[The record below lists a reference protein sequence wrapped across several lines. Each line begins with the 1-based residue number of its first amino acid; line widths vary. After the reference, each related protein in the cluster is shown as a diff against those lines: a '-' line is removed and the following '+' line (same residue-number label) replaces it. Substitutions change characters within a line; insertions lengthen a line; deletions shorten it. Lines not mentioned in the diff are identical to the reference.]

1 MNSPLY
7 EILTIVGIFGAYK
20 FGKYEGINSEKNKN
34 IKEEADNV
42 EEQTEN
48 NEEKL
53 FNLVSAAAKNVTV
66 DKPSF
71 RLELGNTTQNKDTL
85 IKKIEDPNTVK
96 VTLFATKREVLGNTF
111 EINLP
116 LVVALVETNT
126 NYLLFDGLFLTAARN
141 PRYYEVKRVLDEAI
155 QSTKVNYCSK
165 PVEYTRDLN
174 EDLVVKY
181 LMNESNN
188 SSYLLTADSRRSYFA
203 ILSNITEEQFKE
215 I

>member
-1 MNSPLY
+1 MDSPLY

-20 FGKYEGINSEKNKN
+20 FGKYEGINQK
-34 IKEEADNV
+34 IKEEADNA
-42 EEQTEN
+42 EEKTES

-53 FNLVSAAAKNVTV
+53 FNLVSAAAKNVTL

-71 RLELGNTTQNKDTL
+71 RFELGNTTQNKDAL
-85 IKKIEDPNTVK
+85 IKKIVDPNTVK
-96 VTLFATKREVLGNTF
+96 VTLFATKREVLANTF
-111 EINLP
+111 ETNLP

-141 PRYYEVKRVLDEAI
+141 PRYYEVRSVLDI
-155 QSTKVNYCSK
+155 SVQSTKVNYCSK

-181 LMNESNN
+181 LINESNN
-188 SSYLLTADSRRSYFA
+188 SSYLLTEDSRKSYFA
-203 ILSNITEEQFKE
+203 ILSNITEDKFD
-215 I
+215 

>member
-1 MNSPLY
+1 MDSPLY

-20 FGKYEGINSEKNKN
+20 FGKYEGINQK
-34 IKEEADNV
+34 IKEEADNA
-42 EEQTEN
+42 EEKTES

-53 FNLVSAAAKNVTV
+53 FNLVSAAAKNVTL

-71 RLELGNTTQNKDTL
+71 RFELGNTTQNKDAL
-85 IKKIEDPNTVK
+85 IEKIEDPNTVK
-96 VTLFATKREVLGNTF
+96 ITLFATKREVLANTF
-111 EINLP
+111 ETNLP

-155 QSTKVNYCSK
+155 QTTKVAYCSK

-181 LMNESNN
+181 LINESNN
-188 SSYLLTADSRRSYFA
+188 SSYLLTADSRKSFFA
-203 ILSNITEEQFKE
+203 ILSNITEKE
-215 I
+215 LSSKDI